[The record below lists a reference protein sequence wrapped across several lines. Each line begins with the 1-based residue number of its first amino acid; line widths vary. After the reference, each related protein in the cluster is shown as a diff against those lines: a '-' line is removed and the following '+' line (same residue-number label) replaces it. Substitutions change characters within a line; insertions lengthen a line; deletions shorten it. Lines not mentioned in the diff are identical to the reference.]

1 MRRLLCGVFVLAA
14 SIVSA
19 PSAMAD
25 FGLQSFE
32 MSATN
37 QNGAPDLQAGSHP
50 YQLTTKFILNPPKE
64 VAAGKLVVDGDLK
77 DARVEL
83 PPGFVGD
90 PNAMPKCSYPEFIA
104 NAVETCPLDT
114 VVGWE
119 TTYVLNRGGEFEP
132 ASNPVYNMEA
142 PPGVAAEFGF
152 RVKNQVPVLLDASVR
167 TGGDYGVTV
176 NVRNISAA
184 AALLGSKVT
193 LWGVPADPSH
203 DPIRGQDG
211 FGGCLLEVAGQSDG
225 GSCHVTVPSV
235 PLLTNPTSCGV
246 PRTATLSVDDWETPG
261 NFSTGENVVSKTA
274 TLPELLGC
282 EKLDFRPT
290 LEVTPDGTAGSTP
303 TGLNV
308 DVHVPQESTV
318 NPGGL
323 GEADMKNTTVALPAG
338 VQISPSAADGLL
350 ACSPAQIGFTGVNPQ
365 SGIDEFTP
373 GAPSCPD
380 ASKVATARIKTPLL
394 EQELEGA
401 VYLAAPQNFASPPNP
416 LENPFGS
423 LVAMYLVAEDSTAG
437 VLVKLAGRITLNPE
451 TGQLTATVENIPQ
464 FPVSD
469 VKFRFFGTSRAPL
482 ATPALC
488 GTYKTETSFAP
499 WSGTPAVSPSSSF
512 PITSGPNG
520 SPCADPLPFA
530 PSLATGTTN
539 INAGSF
545 SSLTTTLSREDGQQ
559 NIQSVQLHYPPGLSG
574 LLSGV
579 KLCPEQQAN
588 EGTCGPESLI
598 GETIVSVGLGND
610 PFSVT
615 GGKVYITGPYAGA
628 PFGLSIVNPA
638 KAGPFVLREGQ
649 PVVVRAKIEVDPHTA
664 ALTITTDSTGEHKIP
679 TIIDG
684 IPLQIKH
691 VNVNVNR
698 PGFTF
703 NPTNCNPVA
712 ITGTIQSAQGATSPV
727 SVPFQ
732 ATNCAALKFQPK
744 FTVSTSSKTSKA
756 NGASL
761 TAKITYPS
769 VPQGTEANIAKVKV
783 DLPKQLP
790 SRLTTLQKA
799 CTAAQFNAN
808 PAGCPAASLVGHAT
822 VHTPLLPVPLTGP
835 AYFVSNGGEA
845 FPNLIMVLQGYGI
858 TVDLVGDTFISK
870 AGITSSTFKTVPDQ
884 PFSSFELNL
893 PEGRFSAL
901 TANGSL
907 CTQKLVM
914 PTKLVAQNGAVINQN
929 TPIGVTGCGKPKVKV
944 GKIKVRGNI
953 VLVTVAT
960 TEQGAVT
967 VSGGALKTTRK
978 TFGAGTHQVK
988 VALTK
993 SGKAARK
1000 HHRKTS
1006 VRVAVRNNIGAAR
1019 RTVTFKL

>member
-1 MRRLLCGVFVLAA
+1 MRRLLCGVLVLAA
-14 SIVSA
+14 SIVFA

-32 MSATN
+32 VSATN

-50 YQLTTKFILNPPKE
+50 YQLTTNFVLNPPKE
-64 VAAGKLVVDGDLK
+64 VAGKLVVDGDLK

-90 PNAMPKCSYPEFIA
+90 PNAMPKCSYPEFVVIA
-104 NAVETCPLDT
+104 CPLDT

-119 TTYVLNRGGEFEP
+119 ATYVLSRSGEILP
-132 ASNPVYNMEA
+132 AFNPVYNMEA

-152 RVKNQVPVLLDASVR
+152 VVKKQVPVLLDVSVR

-184 AALLGSKVT
+184 AAIEGSKVT
-193 LWGVPADPSH
+193 LWGVPAAPSH
-203 DPIRGQDG
+203 DPIRGQASPEG
-211 FGGCLLEVAGQSDG
+211 FGGCLNEEGASE

-274 TLPELLGC
+274 TLPELSGC

-308 DVHVPQESTV
+308 DVHVPQESTL
-318 NPGGL
+318 NPVGL

-350 ACSPAQIGFTGVNPQ
+350 ACSPVQIGFTGINPQ

-373 GAPSCPD
+373 GAASCPD

-394 EQELEGA
+394 EQELQGA

-423 LVAMYLVAEDSTAG
+423 LVAMYLLAEDPAAG
-437 VLVKLAGRITLNPE
+437 VLVKLAGRISLNTE

-469 VKFRFFGTSRAPL
+469 VKFRFFGTDRAPL

-638 KAGPFVLREGQ
+638 KAGPFVLQEGR
-649 PVVVRAKIEVDPHTA
+649 PVVVRAKIDVDPHTA
-664 ALTITTDSTGEHKIP
+664 ALTIITDGTGEHKIP

-712 ITGTIQSAQGATSPV
+712 ITGTIQSAQGAASPV

-744 FTVSTSSKTSKA
+744 FTVSTSGKTSKA

-761 TAKITYPS
+761 TAKIAYPS

-808 PAGCPAASLVGHAT
+808 PAGCPSASLIGHAT
-822 VHTPLLPVPLTGP
+822 VYTPLLPVPLTGP

-901 TANGSL
+901 TANGNL

-914 PTKLVAQNGAVINQN
+914 PTKFVAQNGAVINQN
-929 TPIGVTGCGKPKVKV
+929 TRIAVTGCPKAKKVKKRHKAKK
-944 GKIKVRGNI
+944 GHKAKG
-953 VLVTVAT
+953 
-960 TEQGAVT
+960 
-967 VSGGALKTTRK
+967 S
-978 TFGAGTHQVK
+978 
-988 VALTK
+988 TK
-993 SGKAARK
+993 S
-1000 HHRKTS
+1000 
-1006 VRVAVRNNIGAAR
+1006 VRRVR
-1019 RTVTFKL
+1019 